1 MSFHKDDVLINRLKK
16 SQLTQ
21 KVSTMSGMF
30 RSSLQKGTCCS
41 CSCLKR
47 AFRVCSKQDGQ
58 SSTKYIP

>member
-30 RSSLQKGTCCS
+30 RSSLQKGTCFS
-41 CSCLKR
+41 YSCLKGG
-47 AFRVCSKQDGQ
+47 FSICSKQTGQ
-58 SSTKYIP
+58 SSKKYMS